1 MATDF
6 IEKEKLIEVFESW
19 QGEGLYIGEKSLF
32 IRFKRCNLDC
42 SFCDTKMKM
51 RFAYYHENYTKSQFL
66 STVMNT
72 KTKNV
77 VITGGEPSIYSG
89 DVEKLLDWGQE
100 VPNLKYTIE
109 TNGRILPDC
118 FFKYPNISI
127 SISPKIFS
135 RDDVVIYEN
144 LFTQKYDTLSNAN
157 VIFKFVIAENKDYM
171 PYTQE
176 LIDFITDMFSEENA
190 PSRVYLMPEGRTMFE
205 ILANTPKVFEL
216 AYLYNCNVTNRL
228 HIMGA
233 VL

>member
-1 MATDF
+1 MATDM

-19 QGEGLYIGEKSLF
+19 QGEGLFIGEKSLF

-51 RFAYYHENYTKSQFL
+51 KFTGYHENYTKRQFL
-66 STVMNT
+66 SSVMNT

-77 VITGGEPSIYSG
+77 VITGGEPSIYST
-89 DVEKLLDWGQE
+89 DVEKILDWGRE
-100 VPNLKYTIE
+100 VASLKYTIE

-118 FFKYPNISI
+118 FFKYPNVSI
-127 SISPKIFS
+127 SISPKLFS
-135 RDDVVIYEN
+135 ENDVTFYKN
-144 LFTQKYDTLSNAN
+144 LFTNNFKRLLDSAT
-157 VIFKFVIAENKDYM
+157 VFKFVVSESANYM
-171 PYTQE
+171 LHTQE
-176 LIDFITDMFSEENA
+176 LIDFVIDMFSEEDA

-205 ILANTPKVFEL
+205 ILSNTPKVFEL